1 MNELE
6 EKLGGKS
13 EMKFPIGRDSG
24 FLDLLFFLKWKSR
37 ASLNR
42 IPWHFDLS
50 PAFIFAAAE
59 HRIRFFGRLHAF
71 KNLQLKAEI
80 VQF

>member
-1 MNELE
+1 MKEV
-6 EKLGGKS
+6 EKVKWNSQLVAILG
-13 EMKFPIGRDSG
+13 FYIYF
-24 FLDLLFFLKWKSR
+24 FLFLKWKSR

-71 KNLQLKAEI
+71 KNLQLKATI